1 MKREYI
7 SLFEKAAPR
16 MSDEELLNA
25 VLSSRKGS
33 ITMKNNTKNTENKSK
48 KFFSKAVVI
57 PLAAALA
64 LGATAVGAVAVY
76 NRSVADEYNNVLAPG
91 ASIFEQE
98 YKNADGEAAT
108 QPVNIELYEQMNIA
122 IDKTFKCDGCS
133 VEIPGAVTDGK
144 DMIVLYNVIFDKDP
158 TNGELAKAFMG
169 YTPVTEGVGYGCGR
183 FDEGMGFSK
192 RDGKTVLSGFFELSK
207 LEKVTADTI
216 KVKLESLWGDED
228 LWNDGA
234 LPLDIDLEI
243 PLTSDITRFNKTVE
257 IPSKPHIDL
266 SAWGEWNMTDVEITP
281 LSVTFNMSFD
291 ETSGT
296 MPAPVVHKDAS
307 PDFPMIVTFKD
318 GTTLDISDHA
328 GMTHGIHSDTRTTMI
343 QRPFNFPI
351 NVDDVQSVQIASAVI
366 NVDGTAQTVEI
377 PEIND
382 HYAVHGGE
390 K

>member
-25 VLSSRKGS
+25 VLSSRKGN
-33 ITMKNNTKNTENKSK
+33 ITMKNNENKSK
-48 KFFSKAVVI
+48 KRISKAIVI

-64 LGATAVGAVAVY
+64 LSATAVGAVAVY
-76 NRSVADEYNNVLAPG
+76 NRSVGEEFNDALAPG
-91 ASIFEQE
+91 AAIFEQE
-98 YKNADGEAAT
+98 RRDANGEKLGNA
-108 QPVNIELYEQMNIA
+108 PVNEELYEQMNIA
-122 IDKTFKCDGCS
+122 IDKTFERDGFS
-133 VEIPGAVTDGK
+133 VEIPGAITDGK
-144 DMIVLYNVIFDKDP
+144 DMIVLYNIIFAEEP
-158 TNGELAKAFMG
+158 RHEGLAKAFMG
-169 YTPVTEGVGYGCGR
+169 YTPVTEGLGYGYAR
-183 FDEGMGFSK
+183 FEEGMGFSK
-192 RDGKTVLSGFFELSK
+192 RGDKTVLSGFFELSD
-207 LEKVTADTI
+207 LEKVPADTI
-216 KVKLESLWGDED
+216 TVKLESLWGDQD
-228 LWNDGA
+228 LWDDGV
-234 LPLDIDLEI
+234 LSLDIDLEI
-243 PLTSDITRFNKTVE
+243 PLTGDFTRFNKTVE

-281 LSVTFNMSFD
+281 LSVTFNMDFD

-318 GTTLDISDHA
+318 GTTLDVSGHG
-328 GMTHGIHSDTRTTMI
+328 GMRHYIDSETKTTMI
-343 QRPFNFPI
+343 KRAFNFPI

-366 NVDGTAQTVEI
+366 NMDGTAQTVEI

-382 HYAVHGGE
+382 HYLEHGDQ